1 MQARSANLA
10 AMNRMLSLLACF
22 SALLAAP
29 AAAQRVTVVEEWVEV
44 ETTAARYVSPLQ
56 ERTEQAA
63 IAAFGPFRV
72 IDEHTVAL
80 VGITDSASPAWFDA
94 VLAAYPQIDTL
105 EFVEAPGTH
114 DDRANLALGR
124 AIRARG
130 IATRAGEG
138 GSIRSGAVELFLAG
152 AVREIEPGS
161 EFAVHGWLDDWG
173 RGAEDYPA
181 GAPEHRRYLDYYVE
195 MGMEEAQA
203 QRFYAMTN
211 SVPFEDAL
219 WLTGSEMRAWVAGAE
234 TAQHSSDGPGLAYLD
249 FEPVLQ

>member
-1 MQARSANLA
+1 MRSAFALFVCPA
-10 AMNRMLSLLACF
+10 ALMAT
-22 SALLAAP
+22 P
-29 AAAQRVTVVEEWVEV
+29 AAAQSVTVVEEWVEV
-44 ETTAARYVSPLQ
+44 ATSASRYVSPLQ
-56 ERTEQAA
+56 QRTEAQA

-72 IDEHTVAL
+72 IDNRTVAL
-80 VGITDSASPAWFDA
+80 VGITDASSPAWFDA
-94 VLAAYPQIDTL
+94 ALLAFPQIDTL

-124 AIRARG
+124 TIRARG

-152 AVREIEPGS
+152 ATREIAPGS

-181 GAPEHRRYLDYYVE
+181 DAAEHRRYLDYYTE

-203 QRFYAMTN
+203 RRFYAMTN
-211 SVPFEDAL
+211 SVPFNDAL
-219 WLTGSEMRAWVAGAE
+219 WLTGGEMHEWVGDMAGTTSGE
-234 TAQHSSDGPGLAYLD
+234 TARSALAYLD

>member
-1 MQARSANLA
+1 MKRA
-10 AMNRMLSLLACF
+10 LSLLACL
-22 SALLAAP
+22 SAFVAVP
-29 AAAQRVTVVEEWVEV
+29 AAAQRVTVMEEWVEV
-44 ETTAARYVSPLQ
+44 ETTASRYVSPLQ
-56 ERTEQAA
+56 QRTEQAA
-63 IAAFGPFRV
+63 VAAFGPFRV

-94 VLAAYPQIDTL
+94 LLAAYPQVDTL

-124 AIRARG
+124 TIRARG
-130 IATRAGEG
+130 IATRVGEG

-152 AVREIEPGS
+152 ATREIAPGS

-173 RGAEDYPA
+173 RGAEDYPV

-195 MGMEEAQA
+195 MGMDEGQA
-203 QRFYAMTN
+203 HAFYAMTN

-219 WLTGSEMRAWVAGAE
+219 WLTGSEMRAWVAGAV
-234 TAQHSSDGPGLAYLD
+234 AASAGSKVPGLAYLD